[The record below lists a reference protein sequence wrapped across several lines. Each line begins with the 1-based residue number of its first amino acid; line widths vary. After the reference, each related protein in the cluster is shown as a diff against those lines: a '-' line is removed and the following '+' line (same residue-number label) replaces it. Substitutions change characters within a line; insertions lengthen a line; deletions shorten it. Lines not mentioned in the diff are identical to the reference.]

1 MFFWPWFIRDFDFRW
16 LVLILPLM
24 LIGVIVWAVVKLSGS
39 SSESRQS
46 EHVRQQ
52 KKTEALEILKTRLAS
67 GDITE
72 EEYDR
77 LKSRILE

>member
-24 LIGVIVWAVVKLSGS
+24 LIGVIVWAVVKLSGT
-39 SSESRQS
+39 SESRQS
-46 EHVRQQ
+46 EYRRQQ
-52 KKTEALEILKTRLAS
+52 KKNEALEILKTRLAS

-77 LKSRILE
+77 LKSRIQE